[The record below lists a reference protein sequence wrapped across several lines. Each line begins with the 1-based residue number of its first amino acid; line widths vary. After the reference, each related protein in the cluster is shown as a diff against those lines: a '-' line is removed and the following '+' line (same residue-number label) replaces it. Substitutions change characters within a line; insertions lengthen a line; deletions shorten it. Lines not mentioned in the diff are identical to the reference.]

1 MPGGLTQPPM
11 PRRPPPPRPLSSEA
25 RGKLKSTAPPPPP
38 PPPLPPRRR
47 PPPLPAPLGPE
58 ALAEIADEL
67 EAPTR
72 PRGRH
77 VRGGAPLPAAGELAE
92 LAGPARG
99 HRRGGAPLPGAAE
112 LRELAPPAASD
123 ANLVNPEIF
132 SVLERYKQA
141 DRGVVK
147 KGLGRMFST
156 RPGAAAVAPQTA
168 ATPQQLQA
176 AGVTIGLVSQIA
188 DVTAKL
194 AALDAN
200 ADGATT
206 SQQEAAANRARAA
219 VWEKSGVPVDLRPLR
234 SGVLGA
240 EISANRAAFQA
251 ERVQAS
257 AEAQAKADKAS
268 RALVT
273 KERAEKAS
281 LREGDAGE
289 AVAET
294 PWYASITG
302 AIRAPTLEEAI
313 LLGGGAVQG
322 SYTVFAR
329 TREAGDP
336 LVKSLGDASS
346 ALGGALSIVTA
357 VMQLKVA
364 AMHTMAGV
372 ELSEIAGG
380 QRDEDSARDIAMGG
394 MVEVA
399 AFKASIAAGKSVGS
413 TISAMGGFLFA
424 TPAGPVLK
432 IVGGAIGAAVT
443 VADVTKDSYQAGK
456 VAEKEFE
463 SLYHGDAEESAE
475 YVLRYGAEHRA
486 ENLLRKARGQD
497 EGALK
502 ALAVFGISAEDLAA
516 KPATELRAQIIKH
529 QGVATKNIGTRVSE
543 GVSGIGQYFSD
554 TGGAMIQ
561 HYRADIAERT
571 ARAKD
576 LMLYGEGAKGQRHN
590 LTKVRAAA
598 FFRTGPQV
606 DNERKA
612 QLEILKIKKQKR
624 NHGLDPTSL
633 ELVEALLLPQSH
645 YQALKADHARK
656 VKNIQLFGPGTSI
669 QHPGPAGPPA

>member
-1 MPGGLTQPPM
+1 M
-11 PRRPPPPRPLSSEA
+11 
-25 RGKLKSTAPPPPP
+25 
-38 PPPLPPRRR
+38 
-47 PPPLPAPLGPE
+47 
-58 ALAEIADEL
+58 
-67 EAPTR
+67 
-72 PRGRH
+72 
-77 VRGGAPLPAAGELAE
+77 
-92 LAGPARG
+92 
-99 HRRGGAPLPGAAE
+99 
-112 LRELAPPAASD
+112 
-123 ANLVNPEIF
+123 
-132 SVLERYKQA
+132 
-141 DRGVVK
+141 
-147 KGLGRMFST
+147 
-156 RPGAAAVAPQTA
+156 
-168 ATPQQLQA
+168 
-176 AGVTIGLVSQIA
+176 
-188 DVTAKL
+188 
-194 AALDAN
+194 
-200 ADGATT
+200 
-206 SQQEAAANRARAA
+206 
-219 VWEKSGVPVDLRPLR
+219 RPLR

-240 EISANRAAFQA
+240 EVSANRAAFHA
-251 ERVQAS
+251 ERVQAT
-257 AEAQAKADKAS
+257 AEAQKKAAKAS
-268 RALVT
+268 RGLVT
-273 KERAEKAS
+273 KERAAKAS
-281 LREGDAGE
+281 LRDSDAGE
-289 AVAET
+289 AVAG
-294 PWYASITG
+294 PAWYASITG

-322 SYTVFAR
+322 SYMAFAR

-380 QRDEDSARDIAMGG
+380 ERDEDRARDVAMGG
-394 MVEVA
+394 MVEIA

-432 IVGGAIGAAVT
+432 IVGGAIGAAIT

-456 VAEKEFE
+456 VSEKEFE

-497 EGALK
+497 EAALK

-516 KPATELRAQIIKH
+516 KPDTELRAKIIKH
-529 QGVATKNIGTRVSE
+529 QGVAAKNIGTRVSE
-543 GVSGIGQYFSD
+543 GVSGIGIGVYFSD

-576 LMLYGEGAKGQRHN
+576 LMLYGEGAKGARHN

-612 QLEILKIKKQKR
+612 QLEILEIKKQKR
-624 NHGLDPTSL
+624 NHGLDPKSL
-633 ELVEALLLPQSH
+633 ELVEALLQPQSH

-656 VKNIQLFGPGTSI
+656 LKNIQLFGAGTSI
-669 QHPGPAGPPA
+669 QHPGQAATPG

>member
-1 MPGGLTQPPM
+1 MPGGLTKPPM
-11 PRRPPPPRPLSSEA
+11 PLRPPPPRPLSAQA
-25 RGKLKSTAPPPPP
+25 REQLKASAPPA

-47 PPPLPAPLGPE
+47 PPPLPAPLPPE
-58 ALAEIADEL
+58 ALAELAEEM

-72 PRGRH
+72 PRSRH
-77 VRGGAPLPAAGELAE
+77 VRGAGALPSPEQLQD
-92 LAGPARG
+92 LAGHAHG
-99 HRRGGAPLPGAAE
+99 HRRGGGELPSAE
-112 LRELAPPAASD
+112 ELQELAPPAKTEGS
-123 ANLVNPEIF
+123 LVNPEIF

-141 DRGVVK
+141 DRGAVK

-156 RPGAAAVAPQTA
+156 RPGAAAVAPKTA
-168 ATPQQLQA
+168 ATVEQLQA
-176 AGVTIGLVSQIA
+176 AGTTIGLVAQIA

-194 AALDAN
+194 AALDAE
-200 ADGATT
+200 ADGATVA
-206 SQQEAAANRARAA
+206 QREAAANRARAA

-240 EISANRAAFQA
+240 EVAANREKFLQ
-251 ERVQAS
+251 ERVAASGAAALQAG
-257 AEAQAKADKAS
+257 KVS
-268 RALVT
+268 RGLVT

-281 LREGDAGE
+281 LKASDAGE
-289 AVAET
+289 AVREAGLLD
-294 PWYASITG
+294 AITG
-302 AIRAPTLEEAI
+302 AIRAPTVDEAI
-313 LLGGGAVQG
+313 LLTGGAIQG
-322 SYTVFAR
+322 SYSIFAR
-329 TREAGDP
+329 TRQAGDP

-346 ALGGALSIVTA
+346 ALGGGLSILTA

-364 AMHTMAGV
+364 AMHTMAAA
-372 ELSEIAGG
+372 ELSEIGSSE
-380 QRDEDSARDIAMGG
+380 RDVDRARDVAVGG
-394 MVEVA
+394 SVEVA

-432 IVGGAIGAAVT
+432 IVGTAIGAALTVT
-443 VADVTKDSYQAGK
+443 DVTKDSYQAGK

-486 ENLLRKARGQD
+486 ENLLRKGRGND
-497 EGALK
+497 AAALK
-502 ALAVFGISAEDLAA
+502 ALAVYGIGPEQLASAPDA
-516 KPATELRAQIIKH
+516 ELRAQIIKH
-529 QGVATKNIGTRVSE
+529 QGVAAKNIGTRVADA
-543 GVSGIGQYFSD
+543 VSPIGAYFSD

-576 LMLYGEGAKGQRHN
+576 IMLYGEAASGKTHN

-598 FFRTGPQV
+598 FFRTGTQV

-612 QLEILKIKKQKR
+612 QLEILKLKIAKR
-624 NHGLDPTSL
+624 NHGLDPKSL
-633 ELVEALLLPQSH
+633 ELVTALLQPQSY

-656 VKNIQLFGPGTSI
+656 VKNVKLFGPGTSI
-669 QHPGPAGPPA
+669 SAPSPGAAPPA